1 MHYCHCSTGLLTF
14 MRFLHTSDLHLGRSL
29 YGVNRDETFE
39 KFLVWLTE
47 TIRTEAIDCLIIAGD
62 VFDNATPSHRMQRA
76 YYRFLASVATSTDCC
91 HVIITGGNH
100 DSPSLLNAPD
110 TLLEA
115 LNITV
120 VGQATADPADEV
132 VLLRDEDGK
141 PIAVVAAVPYLRERD
156 LRTSTENETQQDKE
170 EKIRSATAEHY
181 RRVTQT
187 ALGLRGESDIP
198 YIATGHLFAADGD
211 PSDEERNLYIG
222 SLGLIPAS
230 AFPTEIDYLALGHLH
245 KAQHLAE
252 DDTRRYCGSP
262 LALDFSER
270 KAAKSVCIVET
281 QGKACTVRSLEV
293 PAFDMLVQITG
304 NETTVTEELI
314 ALVAAGSPVL
324 CEVLHTEGT
333 FAPDL
338 AAKCRD
344 IVQNSAVTLV
354 RVVSLTVAAA
364 QLSVNDVVSDVE
376 PISPEKM
383 FALCLQKQEACGT
396 EFSEELK
403 KELTDAYD
411 EILAIV
417 RNEGEPT

>member
-47 TIRTEAIDCLIIAGD
+47 TIRTESIDCLIIAGD

-76 YYRFLASVATSTDCC
+76 YYRFLASVATSTDCR
-91 HVIITGGNH
+91 HVIVTGGNH

-115 LNITV
+115 LNIIV
-120 VGQATADPADEV
+120 VGQATADPTDEV
-132 VLLRDEDGK
+132 VLLRDAAGT
-141 PIAVVAAVPYLRERD
+141 PLAVVAAVPYLRERD

-187 ALGLRGESDIP
+187 ALELRGESDIP

-245 KAQHLAE
+245 KAQRLAG
-252 DDTRRYCGSP
+252 DDTRRYSGSP
-262 LALDFSER
+262 VALDFSER
-270 KAAKSVCIVET
+270 RADKSVCIVET
-281 QGKACTVRSLEV
+281 QGKACTVRTV
-293 PAFDMLVQITG
+293 PIPAFDTLVQITG
-304 NETTVTEELI
+304 DRIRPRRTRQTGCGSR
-314 ALVAAGSPVL
+314 AGSL
-324 CEVLHTEGT
+324 
-333 FAPDL
+333 
-338 AAKCRD
+338 
-344 IVQNSAVTLV
+344 
-354 RVVSLTVAAA
+354 
-364 QLSVNDVVSDVE
+364 
-376 PISPEKM
+376 
-383 FALCLQKQEACGT
+383 
-396 EFSEELK
+396 
-403 KELTDAYD
+403 
-411 EILAIV
+411 
-417 RNEGEPT
+417 

>member
-47 TIRTEAIDCLIIAGD
+47 TIRTESIDCLIIAGD

-198 YIATGHLFAADGD
+198 YIATGHLFA
-211 PSDEERNLYIG
+211 DEERNLYIG

-230 AFPTEIDYLALGHLH
+230 VFPTEIDYLALGHLH
-245 KAQHLAE
+245 KAQRLAG
-252 DDTRRYCGSP
+252 DDTRRYSGSP
-262 LALDFSER
+262 VALDFSER
-270 KAAKSVCIVET
+270 RADKSVCIVET
-281 QGKACTVRSLEV
+281 QGKACTVRQLEI
-293 PAFDMLVQITG
+293 PAFDTLVQITG
-304 NETTVTEELI
+304 DAASVLEELGK
-314 ALVAAGSPVL
+314 LVSAQEPVL
-324 CEVLHTEGT
+324 CEVLHTEGN

-344 IVQNSAVTLV
+344 AVQESVVTLV
-354 RVVSLTVAAA
+354 RVVSRTVAEA
-364 QLSVNDVVSDVE
+364 QLSVDDVVSDVE
-376 PISPEKM
+376 AISPEKM

>member
-47 TIRTEAIDCLIIAGD
+47 TIRTESIDCLIIAGD

-76 YYRFLASVATSTDCC
+76 YYRFLASVATSTDCR
-91 HVIITGGNH
+91 HVIVTGGNH

-187 ALGLRGESDIP
+187 ALELRGESDIP

-245 KAQHLAE
+245 KAQRLAG
-252 DDTRRYCGSP
+252 DDTRRYSGSP
-262 LALDFSER
+262 VALDFSER
-270 KAAKSVCIVET
+270 RADKSVCIVET
-281 QGKACTVRSLEV
+281 QGKACTVRQLEI
-293 PAFDMLVQITG
+293 PAFDTLVQITG
-304 NETTVTEELI
+304 NETTVTEELS
-314 ALVAAGSPVL
+314 ALVAAGNPVL

-376 PISPEKM
+376 SISPEKCLR
-383 FALCLQKQEACGT
+383 FACKNRKPAE
-396 EFSEELK
+396 
-403 KELTDAYD
+403 
-411 EILAIV
+411 
-417 RNEGEPT
+417 RNFLMS

>member
-1 MHYCHCSTGLLTF
+1 

-47 TIRTEAIDCLIIAGD
+47 TIRTESIDCLIIAGD

-120 VGQATADPADEV
+120 VGQVTADPADEV

-156 LRTSTENETQQDKE
+156 LRTSTENETQQHKE

-187 ALGLRGESDIP
+187 ALELRGESDIP

-245 KAQHLAE
+245 KAQRLAG
-252 DDTRRYCGSP
+252 DDTRRYSGSP
-262 LALDFSER
+262 VALDFSER
-270 KAAKSVCIVET
+270 RADKSVCIVET
-281 QGKACTVRSLEV
+281 QGKACTVRTV
-293 PAFDMLVQITG
+293 PIPAFDTLVQITG
-304 NETTVTEELI
+304 DAASVLEELGK
-314 ALVAAGSPVL
+314 LVAAQEPVL
-324 CEVLHTEGT
+324 CEVLHTEGI

-344 IVQNSAVTLV
+344 AVQESVVTLV
-354 RVVSLTVAAA
+354 RVVSRTVAEA
-364 QLSVNDVVSDVE
+364 QLSVDDVVSDVE
-376 PISPEKM
+376 AISPEKM
-383 FALCLQKQEACGT
+383 FELYLQKQEACGT
-396 EFSEELK
+396 EFSDELK

>member
-1 MHYCHCSTGLLTF
+1 

-39 KFLVWLTE
+39 KFLTWLTE
-47 TIRTEAIDCLIIAGD
+47 TIRTETIDCLIIAGD

-76 YYRFLASVATSTDCC
+76 YYRFLASVATSTDCR
-91 HVIITGGNH
+91 HVIVTGGNH

-120 VGQATADPADEV
+120 IGQATADPADEV
-132 VLLRDEDGK
+132 VLLRDAAGT
-141 PIAVVAAVPYLRERD
+141 PLAVVAAVPYLRERD

-187 ALGLRGESDIP
+187 ALELRGENDIP

-245 KAQHLAE
+245 KAQRLAGNE
-252 DDTRRYCGSP
+252 TRRYCGSP
-262 LALDFSER
+262 IALDFSER
-270 KAAKSVCIVET
+270 KASKSVCIMET
-281 QGKACTVRSLEV
+281 QGKACTVRTLEV
-293 PAFDMLVQITG
+293 PAFDTLVQITG
-304 NETTVTEELI
+304 NETAVTEELST
-314 ALVAAGSPVL
+314 LVATGRPVL

-344 IVQNSAVTLV
+344 IVQNSTVTLV

-364 QLSVNDVVSDVE
+364 QLSFDDVVSDVE
-376 PISPEKM
+376 AISPEKM
-383 FALCLQKQEACGT
+383 FELCLQKQQACGT

-403 KELTDAYD
+403 KELTDAYS
-411 EILAIV
+411 EILAVV
-417 RNEGEPT
+417 RKEGEPQ

>member
-1 MHYCHCSTGLLTF
+1 MSRGL
-14 MRFLHTSDLHLGRSL
+14 
-29 YGVNRDETFE
+29 
-39 KFLVWLTE
+39 
-47 TIRTEAIDCLIIAGD
+47 GD
-62 VFDNATPSHRMQRA
+62 VYKRQ
-76 YYRFLASVATSTDCC
+76 STDCC

-120 VGQATADPADEV
+120 VGQVTADPADEV

-187 ALGLRGESDIP
+187 ALELRGESDIP

-245 KAQHLAE
+245 KAQRLAG
-252 DDTRRYCGSP
+252 DDTRRYSGSP
-262 LALDFSER
+262 VALDFSER
-270 KAAKSVCIVET
+270 RADKSVCIVET
-281 QGKACTVRSLEV
+281 QGKACTVRTV
-293 PAFDMLVQITG
+293 PIPAFDTLVQITG
-304 NETTVTEELI
+304 DAASVLEELGK
-314 ALVAAGSPVL
+314 LVAAQEPVL
-324 CEVLHTEGT
+324 CEVLHTEGI

-344 IVQNSAVTLV
+344 AVQESVVTLV
-354 RVVSLTVAAA
+354 RVVSRTVAEA
-364 QLSVNDVVSDVE
+364 QLSVDDVVSDVE
-376 PISPEKM
+376 AISPEKM
-383 FALCLQKQEACGT
+383 FELYLQKQEACGT
-396 EFSEELK
+396 EFSDELK